1 MDFLEI
7 HCSVKY
13 VHVKKRRFAEVKDS
27 ETQTLSVTFEMRF
40 EMVKKKLRVI
50 FIINGDIALKCN
62 TATSHKKS
70 SWFKR

>member
-40 EMVKKKLRVI
+40 EMVKKK
-50 FIINGDIALKCN
+50 
-62 TATSHKKS
+62 TKS
-70 SWFKR
+70 YFYYKWRYSIEMQYSNKS